1 MTLQIQEINQYDIT
15 NSIFKIASIINKET
29 IQLDYFYIIFIV
41 KSALLTNDIDLV
53 VNILFLI

>member
-29 IQLDYFYIIFIV
+29 IQLDYFLYNLRCKIG
-41 KSALLTNDIDLV
+41 S
-53 VNILFLI
+53 VN